1 MDIIIKELVGQN
13 VDNAAYG
20 LGRCSWANQSI
31 SDVVYIPK
39 LSQLSPVLVEVQCNV
54 NEEFITR
61 LIGYSLQ
68 LKQEYGQLPKI
79 LVITIKSIT
88 AEIKSKFNNLENE
101 RIYTMNCDYWAES
114 CQIISAETIQT
125 QLNNNPLNKLVAL
138 GHFLIH
144 QKRNILSISQKHDPT
159 IQLLYQI
166 SKDKF
171 ENEYYIEEEK
181 LVVIKDLCFKAKTQ
195 FEKIVKCLQNEGD
208 SNGKALQYAENGLC
222 FFNHQEQKF
231 KKRETTPIEDTPDIS
246 NLANVNYNNDIIA
259 IDGISFIEEFKAQR
273 EGRMSWECC
282 YDEGRNKGFFVDY
295 NNWKSLKASYH
306 NNSKK
311 LGKRKITEI
320 EE

>member
-1 MDIIIKELVGQN
+1 MDIPEHLATFTLAPRYIPRSDFITRFLLQDERIMDIIIKELVGQN

-181 LVVIKDLCFKAKTQ
+181 LVVIKDLCLK
-195 FEKIVKCLQNEGD
+195 
-208 SNGKALQYAENGLC
+208 
-222 FFNHQEQKF
+222 QKHSLKRLLNVYKMKEILM
-231 KKRETTPIEDTPDIS
+231 KKR
-246 NLANVNYNNDIIA
+246 YNMQKMDYAFLTI
-259 IDGISFIEEFKAQR
+259 K
-273 EGRMSWECC
+273 
-282 YDEGRNKGFFVDY
+282 NK
-295 NNWKSLKASYH
+295 
-306 NNSKK
+306 NSKNEK
-311 LGKRKITEI
+311 QHQLRIHPTLVTWQMLTI
-320 EE
+320 IMIL